1 MNKKRI
7 LVVDDDTS
15 MLKTLQNILQ
25 RKGYAV
31 DTATTGRD
39 AIWKLENHLYDVLL
53 VDIKLPDM
61 KGTDL
66 LKVMNRSQKQVI
78 KIMITGYTDLDPVI
92 ESLYQGAHA
101 YILKPVDPDE
111 LLKIIKE
118 KLEKQT
124 KFTKLHNEDVMIIL
138 EKFLGLLDDKKLWTI
153 TDLANALNT
162 SRYRVERIAQFF
174 SKYRLIKYWPVN
186 ESVQLNRDYLEIT
199 AMRQ

>member
-162 SRYRVERIAQFF
+162 SIYRVERIAQFF
-174 SKYRLIKYWPVN
+174 SKYRLIKYWPIN